1 MSYPNRATLM
11 DLSQCRLQSSAKE
24 WEAEKRAGM
33 RRGKTRLEL
42 VNTAAAWP
50 SYSDSASLN
59 AGETV

>member
-1 MSYPNRATLM
+1 M
-11 DLSQCRLQSSAKE
+11 DLSQCRLQSSANE

-42 VNTAAAWP
+42 VNTAAAWL
-50 SYSDSASLN
+50 SYSDLTSLK